1 MSRYPLLV
9 SSTCWQTDRENI
21 PTTISTSP
29 RKCDQRLNARLML
42 GFHGFCF
49 FPIPSQAERW
59 RWNPESHFSC
69 GVTVAMG
76 KELREWHKPP
86 ASSRSS
92 NRCLLLV
99 LELLQWPELFCCER
113 HRALCSSSLSKHP
126 RRSTMP
132 QVAIREN
139 SDRLQDTSPC
149 FPSSLWSSFNTHTHT
164 DRDYLGGR
172 PFNWPTA
179 AQCDMQSPLT
189 QYYPNPLRS
198 ANFYQTSNV
207 TICSV
212 AANLKVEAQTF
223 VVLWVH
229 ITAII
234 NG

>member
-1 MSRYPLLV
+1 MPDSCWDFTV
-9 SSTCWQTDRENI
+9 SV
-21 PTTISTSP
+21 
-29 RKCDQRLNARLML
+29 
-42 GFHGFCF
+42 F

-92 NRCLLLV
+92 NRCLQLV

-126 RRSTMP
+126 RHSTMP

-149 FPSSLWSSFNTHTHT
+149 FPGSLWSSFNTHTHT
-164 DRDYLGGR
+164 
-172 PFNWPTA
+172 
-179 AQCDMQSPLT
+179 
-189 QYYPNPLRS
+189 
-198 ANFYQTSNV
+198 QTEITWGEGPSTDLQLLNV
-207 TICSV
+207 TCKAHWHNTIPTLFAV
-212 AANLKVEAQTF
+212 QVFIRLLMWPF
-223 VVLWVH
+223 VLWRQ
-229 ITAII
+229 ISK
-234 NG
+234 

>member
-9 SSTCWQTDRENI
+9 SSTCSQTDREKI

-42 GFHGFCF
+42 WFHGFCLGREMKVK
-49 FPIPSQAERW
+49 PGIT
-59 RWNPESHFSC
+59 HFSC
-69 GVTVAMG
+69 EVTVAMG

-92 NRCLLLV
+92 NRCLQLV

-139 SDRLQDTSPC
+139 SDRLQDTGPC
-149 FPSSLWSSFNTHTHT
+149 FPGSLWSSFNTHTQT
-164 DRDYLGGR
+164 EITWGGGR

-179 AQCDMQSPLT
+179 ARCDMQSPLT
-189 QYYPNPLRS
+189 QYKVFIRLYL
-198 ANFYQTSNV
+198 

-212 AANLKVEAQTF
+212 TANFKVEAQTF

-229 ITAII
+229 IPAII